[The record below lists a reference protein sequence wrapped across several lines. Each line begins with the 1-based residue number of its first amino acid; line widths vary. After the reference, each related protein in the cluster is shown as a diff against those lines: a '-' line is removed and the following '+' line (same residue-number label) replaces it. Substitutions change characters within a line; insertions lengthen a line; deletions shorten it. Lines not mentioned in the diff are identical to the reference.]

1 MPDFEDAGAVD
12 LADMYTDHPPA
23 DFIPEEDPIDPSLIV
38 DKDDDA
44 NG

>member
-1 MPDFEDAGAVD
+1 MIPLEDGGAID
-12 LADMYTDHPPA
+12 LADMYTDYPPLG
-23 DFIPEEDPIDPSLIV
+23 FIPEEQPIDPSAIV

>member
-1 MPDFEDAGAVD
+1 MSNYDDGGAVD

-23 DFIPEEDPIDPSLIV
+23 YFVPEEDPIDPSLIV

>member
-1 MPDFEDAGAVD
+1 MSEYEDGGAVD

-23 DFIPEEDPIDPSLIV
+23 DFVPEEQPIDPASIA
-38 DKDDDA
+38 DKDEDA